1 MPTTEKDLTAK
12 PGFVTMSG
20 RVVHNYYGYFSPKQH
35 AVGCRLKSRQR
46 NSRGESEYTSNN
58 GYNVW
63 LTDEDREYI
72 QACRYAIEEQMD
84 WSV

>member
-1 MPTTEKDLTAK
+1 MITMNGIRASNVERMDELQSLMESNAHMKDSDQNQRLEEVLSK
-12 PGFVTMSG
+12 LSM
-20 RVVHNYYGYFSPKQH
+20 YF
-35 AVGCRLKSRQR
+35 
-46 NSRGESEYTSNN
+46 
-58 GYNVW
+58 NV